1 MIVDYEKLEDSVRN
15 SYGSVVWSHKIQEK
29 QADIYSNKYKILE
42 TISIATASLTSA
54 GIIAIIFVDPFWL
67 KLISAFVSAYVR
79 SFDLQK
85 SISLHK
91 TTANKLI
98 VVRDQYKLLL
108 LAIKLKKDNVVN
120 LYKEYELLVK
130 RTDEIYAEAPNTTEK
145 AVEQARVALNI
156 KKDNTFSDE
165 EIDSFL
171 PESLRRK

>member
-1 MIVDYEKLEDSVRN
+1 MVSF
-15 SYGSVVWSHKIQEK
+15 
-29 QADIYSNKYKILE
+29 A
-42 TISIATASLTSA
+42 A
-54 GIIAIIFVDPFWL
+54 F
-67 KLISAFVSAYVR
+67 FVSAYVR

-108 LAIKLKKDNVVN
+108 LAIKLKKDSVVN